1 MDLLNNDKLYNNF
14 GFRLKALVKD
24 SRDNV
29 SLAMTV
35 EHIYLSLQK
44 EAERDAREARNK

>member
-14 GFRLKALVKD
+14 GFRLKALVND
-24 SRDNV
+24 SRDNI

-35 EHIYLSLQK
+35 EHMYLTLVK